1 MRRTHSLTVVFLPSA
16 LDDLD
21 MRQCCMYSTR
31 MDYGSE
37 WKVLARSEA
46 VAQFPLLYATLS
58 PQGSIVISRSTHEKL
73 GSPSGYVVMF
83 DPLRHRL
90 GLHPESSDNP
100 SSYPARKQ
108 GRSGAKIIRAHRM
121 IREFGIQPPDTLEF
135 PEAKVVDGV
144 LILDLQ
150 TARTSPRAHSQCRY
164 ERLPK
169 SDSPFP
175 FVK

>member
-1 MRRTHSLTVVFLPSA
+1 MVQI
-16 LDDLD
+16 D
-21 MRQCCMYSTR
+21 

-37 WKVLARSEA
+37 WKVLPRSEA

-58 PQGSIVISRSTHEKL
+58 QQGSIVISRSTHEKL
-73 GSPSGYVVMF
+73 GSPGAYVVMF

-100 SSYPARKQ
+100 NAYPARKQ

-135 PEAKVVDGV
+135 PEAKIVDGV
-144 LILDLQ
+144 LILELQ

-164 ERLPK
+164 ERPPK

-175 FVK
+175 FVR